1 MANRKLP
8 WNAELFAWAVNDGF
22 IEAYTSPWKR
32 KVKTRINDKNAN
44 IGKFKKEEIE
54 YALRLIITIAKKLLN
69 DHFKRIQR
77 ELW

>member
-1 MANRKLP
+1 M
-8 WNAELFAWAVNDGF
+8 
-22 IEAYTSPWKR
+22 
-32 KVKTRINDKNAN
+32 INKNA
-44 IGKFKKEEIE
+44 E